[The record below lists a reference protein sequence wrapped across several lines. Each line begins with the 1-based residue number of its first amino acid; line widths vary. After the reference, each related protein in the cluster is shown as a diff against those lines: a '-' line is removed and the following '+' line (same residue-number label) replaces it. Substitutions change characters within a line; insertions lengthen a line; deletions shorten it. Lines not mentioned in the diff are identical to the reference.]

1 MVFEAHGMS
10 FPCTEL
16 LLFNYAKVNTVFH
29 SMAPLKIQIF
39 SHFGEKITGLEW
51 REAEWMMKELKF

>member
-1 MVFEAHGMS
+1 
-10 FPCTEL
+10 
-16 LLFNYAKVNTVFH
+16 
-29 SMAPLKIQIF
+29 MAPLKIQIF